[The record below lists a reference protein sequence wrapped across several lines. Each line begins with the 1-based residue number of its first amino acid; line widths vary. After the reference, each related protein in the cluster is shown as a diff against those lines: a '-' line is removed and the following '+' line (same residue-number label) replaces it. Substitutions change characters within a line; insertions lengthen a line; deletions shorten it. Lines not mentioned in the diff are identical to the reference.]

1 MKLIIMPPYGVIV
14 RIGSELIH
22 TTLRTQSGTK
32 SSILVVTTIVRKTE
46 CLKYNLI
53 QFEQTQIETLKWHG
67 YTKCSESV
75 SFPWFSY
82 MLNGREGSVTKEAL

>member
-1 MKLIIMPPYGVIV
+1 MKLIIMPPHGIIV

-32 SSILVVTTIVRKTE
+32 SSILVVTTVVRKTE

-53 QFEQTQIETLKWHG
+53 EFEQTQMERLKWQWKI
-67 YTKCSESV
+67 YKIV
-75 SFPWFSY
+75 
-82 MLNGREGSVTKEAL
+82 LNLSHFLGSHTC

>member
-1 MKLIIMPPYGVIV
+1 MPPHGIIV

-32 SSILVVTTIVRKTE
+32 SSILVVTTVVRKTQ

-53 QFEQTQIETLKWHG
+53 EFEQTQMERLKWQWKI
-67 YTKCSESV
+67 YKIV
-75 SFPWFSY
+75 
-82 MLNGREGSVTKEAL
+82 LNLSHFLGSHTC